1 MRRRRRVVRS
11 LEKIFIE
18 ERIYKDKQFEE
29 AKSMDVAV
37 AHVDKRLEPFKKTLS
52 MYHADDILKL
62 MEINGA
68 ILRFNV
74 DKANEL
80 IARLLQQIEEIEHQL
95 NHLIDYIISRY
106 LMLKEKYG
114 KLFRAAPR

>member
-1 MRRRRRVVRS
+1 MAR
-11 LEKIFIE
+11 
-18 ERIYKDKQFEE
+18 
-29 AKSMDVAV
+29 
-37 AHVDKRLEPFKKTLS
+37 
-52 MYHADDILKL
+52 
-62 MEINGA
+62 

-95 NHLIDYIISRY
+95 NHLIDYTISWY

-114 KLFRAAPR
+114 KLFPRRTEIRASGQLMPPGWRWPMRSYT